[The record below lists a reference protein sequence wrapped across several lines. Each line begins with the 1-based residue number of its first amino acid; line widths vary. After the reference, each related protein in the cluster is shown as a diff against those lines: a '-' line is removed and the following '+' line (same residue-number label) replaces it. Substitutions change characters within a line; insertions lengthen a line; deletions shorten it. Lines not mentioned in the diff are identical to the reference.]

1 MAHAVAFA
9 DAARRY
15 WLSVFPC
22 ARNERRHWRL
32 RAGEIVDPA
41 LRRLAVEAQQTKR
54 DSVDGAI
61 AFATFVPRAS
71 RQLAIRALTAYQ
83 VAFDYIDTISEQPSP
98 DPIANGYRLNAALL
112 DALETGAVGDALGT
126 LGGCEGSAGWGEM
139 SAGGGAEPAGGGAGH
154 PDYYAHHSCR
164 EDAGYLWDLI
174 DTCRTAL
181 SRLPA
186 YGAIAEPVR
195 AATSRVVSYQA
206 LNHGDAHGSLD
217 AFTRW
222 ARAQARRGP
231 DLRWWE
237 VGAAAGSPLPVFAL
251 IAAAAKPSTDAH
263 DALAVGNAY
272 FPWIASL
279 NSLLDNLVDRRE
291 DAIDGQRNLLDY
303 YDSPAEATRRM
314 QTLATRAVGSVG
326 ALADGEHHTMILAAM
341 AGFYHA
347 APGAAEPD
355 ARLATQGILDVMV
368 GDFALPS
375 ALLLR
380 LRRGVGGVADR
391 LALLRRGFSPA
402 RAAELSHPRFPRI
415 RDTNSG
421 IEAFAARAPLA
432 RSSHATTDV
441 RDVSRIPALGDEAS
455 PAAPALAGEVGERA
469 TGPRA

>member
-1 MAHAVAFA
+1 MAHAFAFV

-112 DALETGAVGDALGT
+112 DALATDASGAPGASET
-126 LGGCEGSAGWGEM
+126 SA
-139 SAGGGAEPAGGGAGH
+139 AERAHH
-154 PDYYAHHSCR
+154 PDYYAHHSCH

-186 YGAIAEPVR
+186 YGAISEPVR

-222 ARAQARRGP
+222 ARAQARRGL

-279 NSLLDNLVDRRE
+279 NSLLDNLIDRRE

-303 YDSPAEATRRM
+303 YDSPAEATKRM

-326 ALADGEHHTMILAAM
+326 ALADGEREHHTLILAAM

-380 LRRGVGGVADR
+380 LRRCIGGIAGR
-391 LALLRRGFSPA
+391 IALLRSGFSSA
-402 RAAELSHPRFPRI
+402 RYELSRARRELSSTRRELSRARLPRI
-415 RDTNSG
+415 RNANSG

-432 RSSHATTDV
+432 GSSHATTDV

-455 PAAPALAGEVGERA
+455 PAAPALAGEVSERA
-469 TGPRA
+469 PAPRS